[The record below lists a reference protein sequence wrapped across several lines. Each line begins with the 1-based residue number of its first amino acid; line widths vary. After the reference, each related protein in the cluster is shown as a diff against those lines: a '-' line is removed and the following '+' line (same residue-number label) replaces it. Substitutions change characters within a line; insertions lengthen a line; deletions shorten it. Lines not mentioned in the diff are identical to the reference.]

1 MCGDSHVLVQT
12 VRSHY
17 SLLIAEYH
25 AEIIEKERE
34 ERKEK
39 PWPQTCC
46 VYSEKHALALSWKT
60 SHIDENIVFMKW
72 PIQEVALCSNYC
84 FRINENMKVLYAS
97 SIKVLS
103 RTLEL

>member
-1 MCGDSHVLVQT
+1 M
-12 VRSHY
+12 
-17 SLLIAEYH
+17 LIAEYL
-25 AEIIEKERE
+25 AEIIEKKRER
-34 ERKEK
+34 RKKRKK

-60 SHIDENIVFMKW
+60 SYIDENIVFMKW